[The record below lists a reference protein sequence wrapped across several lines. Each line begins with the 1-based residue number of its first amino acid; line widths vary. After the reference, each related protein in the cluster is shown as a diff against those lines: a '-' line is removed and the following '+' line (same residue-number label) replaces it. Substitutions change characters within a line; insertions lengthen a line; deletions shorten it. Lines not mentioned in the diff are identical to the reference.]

1 MKKSIK
7 SGVLTLTLA
16 ASGVVAPIQSNAN
29 ELAWDYQCEDGQEV
43 YEDGTTRYV
52 CEAEPNDD
60 WRQAKEIMMPASYAD
75 SEKTKRVISLVG
87 VEESLSTV
95 DWWKITLPDE
105 RGNMSWKTLQDTGRG
120 MIYVYD
126 KQKDDVVEIFEYEQ
140 EYGKYTGKEFYY
152 ASYSKTKNPNYIV
165 NLEYKANPAGDNP
178 HEPNDVFEP
187 LNDNVEYALVETN
200 KLIKTT
206 WSNEYDRRDIFGI
219 KATSQGQLKAE
230 IHYSDYE
237 FEKWTHRDAY
247 ITYSIE
253 AEKKDGTWTTLYSKA
268 VAGIPDQT
276 FTIDLEVDN
285 EELTGVYLLNLQ
297 NSDFYDENYEF
308 KISFTSNGTD
318 PVEPP
323 TDPVDPPTDPVEPP
337 TDPVEPPTD
346 PVDPPTDPVDPP
358 EEPAEQTIER
368 FGGEDRYHTNK
379 LMNQDVSDGTLDHV
393 IVASG
398 RNFPDALAGGAL
410 TNSKNGTI
418 VLVNDRKAVMD
429 AATKDIAR
437 MLKPDGKVLILG
449 SDTVVSEKMVDSLK
463 GYKIS
468 TQRIYGDTRIETAIE
483 VAKEVNAD
491 PSEIFLVDGFNF
503 ADALSIAPVSTKL
516 NQPILM
522 TKKQDKLPD
531 TVLAYLEESNIETI
545 TIIGGTYAVG
555 SPIEDY
561 LKAEGYTV
569 KRVSGS
575 KRTETSLAV
584 AKEYYPNVSA
594 VGIANGWQFPDALS
608 GSAFAYR
615 NDMPVILTSDKEISP
630 ANLKWIK
637 ENNKSI
643 YLMGGT
649 LPLPKSLE
657 SEF

>member
-16 ASGVVAPIQSNAN
+16 ASGVMAPIQSNAN
-29 ELAWDYQCEDGQEV
+29 ELAWDYKCEDGQEV

-75 SEKTKRVISLVG
+75 SEKSKRVISLVG

-105 RGNMSWKTLQDTGRG
+105 RGYMSWKTLQDTGRG

-126 KQKDDVVEIFEYEQ
+126 KKKDDVVEIFQYEQ
-140 EYGKYTGKEFYY
+140 DHGKYTGKEFYY

-178 HEPNDVFEP
+178 HEPNDVFDP

-268 VAGIPDQT
+268 QAGIPNQT
-276 FTIDLEVDN
+276 FTIDLEVKN
-285 EELTGVYLLNLQ
+285 EELTGLYLLNLQ

-308 KISFTSNGTD
+308 KMSFNSNGAD

-337 TDPVEPPTD
+337 AEPGEPTEPPAE
-346 PVDPPTDPVDPP
+346 PELP
-358 EEPAEQTIER
+358 EEPVEQTVER
-368 FGGEDRYHTNK
+368 FGGDDRYHTNK
-379 LMNQDVSDGTLDHV
+379 LMNQDVSDGSLDHV
-393 IVASG
+393 IVTSG
-398 RNFPDALAGGAL
+398 TNFPDALAGGAL
-410 TNSKNGTI
+410 TSVKNGTI
-418 VLVNDRKAVMD
+418 VLVNERNSVMD
-429 AATKDIAR
+429 AATTDIAR

-449 SDTVVSEKMVDSLK
+449 SDTVVSDKMSQKLK
-463 GYKIS
+463 DKNIS
-468 TQRIYGDTRIETAIE
+468 TERIYGKSRVETAIE
-483 VAKEVNAD
+483 VAKEVN
-491 PSEIFLVDGFNF
+491 PESKEVFLVDGYNF
-503 ADALSIAPVSTKL
+503 ADALSVAPVSAKL

-522 TKKQDKLPD
+522 TRTQDKLPES
-531 TVLAYLEESNIETI
+531 VLNYLDESSIEKI
-545 TIIGGTYAVG
+545 TIIGGTLAVG
-555 SPIEDY
+555 SPIEEY
-561 LKAEGYTV
+561 LKAHGYKV
-569 KRVSGS
+569 NRISGD

-584 AKEYYPNVSA
+584 AKAYYPKVSA
-594 VGIANGWQFPDALS
+594 VGIANGWEFPDALS

-615 NDMPVILTSDKEISP
+615 NDMPVILTSEKGISP
-630 ANLKWIK
+630 SNLEWIK
-637 ENNKSI
+637 ENKKSV

-649 LPLPKSLE
+649 LALPKSLE

>member
-1 MKKSIK
+1 MFTFRIISGGMIMKKLIT

-16 ASGVVAPIQSNAN
+16 ASGVMAPVQSNAV
-29 ELAWDYQCEDGQEV
+29 ELAWDYNCGEGQEV
-43 YEDGTTRYV
+43 YKDGTKRYV
-52 CEAEPNDD
+52 CEAEPNDN
-60 WRQAKEIMMPASYAD
+60 WRQAKEINMPASYANAR
-75 SEKTKRVISLVG
+75 ENKRVVSLVG

-95 DWWKITLPDE
+95 DWWEITLPDE
-105 RGNMSWKTLQDTGRG
+105 RGNMSWMTLQDTGRG

-126 KQKDDVVEIFEYEQ
+126 EQKDDVVEIFEYEQ
-140 EYGKYTGKEFYY
+140 EHGKYTGKKFYY

-206 WSNEYDRRDIFGI
+206 WSSQYDRRDIFGI
-219 KATSQGQLKAE
+219 EATSDGHLKAE
-230 IHYSDYE
+230 IHYSDFE

-268 VAGIPDQT
+268 VAGIPNQT
-276 FTIDLEVDN
+276 FTIDLDVNDA
-285 EELTGVYLLNLQ
+285 ELSGVYLLNLQ
-297 NSDFYDENYEF
+297 NSGFYDKNYEF
-308 KISFTSNGTD
+308 KISFASNGEK

-323 TDPVDPPTDPVEPP
+323 TDPEVPDEPS
-337 TDPVEPPTD
+337 
-346 PVDPPTDPVDPP
+346 
-358 EEPAEQTIER
+358 EQVFKR
-368 FGGEDRYHTNK
+368 FDGKDRYDTNK
-379 LMNQDVSDGTLDHV
+379 LMNQDIEDGTLDHV

-410 TNSKNGTI
+410 TNIKNGTI
-418 VLVNDRKAVMD
+418 VLVNDRDAVIEK
-429 AATKDIAR
+429 TTNEIER
-437 MLKPDGKVLILG
+437 MLKPKGKVLILG
-449 SDTVVSEKMVDSLK
+449 SDSVVSEKMVEKLEQQE
-463 GYKIS
+463 IA
-468 TQRIYGDTRIETAIE
+468 TQRIYGSTRIETAIE
-483 VAKEVNAD
+483 IAEEVNED

-503 ADALSIAPVSTKL
+503 ADALSIAPVSAKL

-531 TVLAYLEESNIETI
+531 SVVTYLDESNIKTV
-545 TIIGGTYAVG
+545 TIIGGTLAVG
-555 SPIEDY
+555 SPIEAD
-561 LKAEGYTV
+561 LEAEGYTV
-569 KRVSGS
+569 NRISGS
-575 KRTETSLAV
+575 TRTETSLAV
-584 AKEYYPNVSA
+584 AKAYYPNASA

-615 NDMPVILTSDKEISP
+615 NNMPVILTSDKRISSS
-630 ANLKWIK
+630 NLKWIK
-637 ENNKSI
+637 EDSKSV
-643 YLMGGT
+643 YFMGGIS
-649 LPLPKSLE
+649 PLPKSLE

>member
-1 MKKSIK
+1 MKKLIT

-16 ASGVVAPIQSNAN
+16 ASGVMAPVQSNAV
-29 ELAWDYQCEDGQEV
+29 ELAWDYNCGEGQEV
-43 YEDGTTRYV
+43 YKDGTKRYV
-52 CEAEPNDD
+52 CEAEPNDN
-60 WRQAKEIMMPASYAD
+60 WRQAKEINMPASYANAR
-75 SEKTKRVISLVG
+75 ENKRVVSLVG

-95 DWWKITLPDE
+95 DWWEITLPDE
-105 RGNMSWKTLQDTGRG
+105 RGNMSWMTLQDTGRG

-126 KQKDDVVEIFEYEQ
+126 EQKDDVVEIFEYEQ
-140 EYGKYTGKEFYY
+140 EHGKYTGKKFYY

-206 WSNEYDRRDIFGI
+206 WSSQYDRRDIFGI
-219 KATSQGQLKAE
+219 EATSDGHLKAE
-230 IHYSDYE
+230 IHYSDFE

-268 VAGIPDQT
+268 VAGIPNQT
-276 FTIDLEVDN
+276 FTIDLDVNDA
-285 EELTGVYLLNLQ
+285 ELSGVYLLNLQ
-297 NSDFYDENYEF
+297 NSGFYDKNYEF
-308 KISFTSNGTD
+308 KISFASNGEK

-323 TDPVDPPTDPVEPP
+323 TDPEVPDEPS
-337 TDPVEPPTD
+337 
-346 PVDPPTDPVDPP
+346 
-358 EEPAEQTIER
+358 EQVFKR
-368 FGGEDRYHTNK
+368 FDGKDRYDTNK
-379 LMNQDVSDGTLDHV
+379 LMNQDIEDGTLDHV

-410 TNSKNGTI
+410 TNIKNGTI
-418 VLVNDRKAVMD
+418 VLVNDRDAVIEK
-429 AATKDIAR
+429 TTNEIER
-437 MLKPDGKVLILG
+437 MLKPKGKVLILG
-449 SDTVVSEKMVDSLK
+449 SDSVVSEKMVEKLEQQE
-463 GYKIS
+463 IA
-468 TQRIYGDTRIETAIE
+468 TQRIYGSTRIETAIE
-483 VAKEVNAD
+483 IAEEVNED

-503 ADALSIAPVSTKL
+503 ADALSIAPVSAKL

-531 TVLAYLEESNIETI
+531 SVVTYLDESNIKTV
-545 TIIGGTYAVG
+545 TIIGGTLAVG
-555 SPIEDY
+555 SPIEAD
-561 LKAEGYTV
+561 LEAEGYTV
-569 KRVSGS
+569 NRISGS
-575 KRTETSLAV
+575 TRTETSLAV
-584 AKEYYPNVSA
+584 AKAYYPNASA

-615 NDMPVILTSDKEISP
+615 NNMPVILTSDKRISSS
-630 ANLKWIK
+630 NLKWIK
-637 ENNKSI
+637 EDSKSV
-643 YLMGGT
+643 YFMGGIS
-649 LPLPKSLE
+649 PLPKSLE